1 MHALI
6 CGVTQSGKTTLAHA
20 IAHDLE
26 AHGENIIVFDPVG
39 TKTAKGNWPQSAI
52 VFDDEY
58 EFFTYLQ
65 RPDVFDAH
73 VFVDESGEIFTAQKR
88 ENLWLLTR
96 GRHMESGG
104 FTVYMIAQRPKM
116 ILPTA
121 RSQAGVCYMFRLAA
135 DDQRDI
141 GRDFG
146 FSGLEKINLDKGDF
160 LVLTSG
166 TSEYQSGNVFSLINS
181 SGA

>member
-20 IAHDLE
+20 LAQLLE
-26 AHGENIIVFDPVG
+26 SQGENIIVFDPVG
-39 TKTAKGNWPQSAI
+39 TKTAKGSWPQTAM
-52 VFDDEY
+52 VFDEEE
-58 EFFTYLQ
+58 EFFEYLE
-65 RPDVFDAH
+65 REDVFNAH
-73 VFVDESGEIFTAQKR
+73 VFIDESGEIFTSQKR
-88 ENLWLLTR
+88 HRLWLLTR

-121 RSQAGVCYMFRLAA
+121 RTQAGVCYMFRLAS
-135 DDQRDI
+135 DDARDI

-146 FSGLEKINLDKGDF
+146 FSGLDKENLDTGDF
-160 LVLTSG
+160 LILLSG
-166 TSEYQSGNVFSLINS
+166 SSSYQRANVFSLN
-181 SGA
+181 